1 MIKFVIEV
9 DLPNASN
16 YSLDMFARFIRED
29 VQLLMEE
36 AGGELLDSYVIR
48 VDEDGVEIGEED

>member
-1 MIKFVIEV
+1 MLKFVIEV

-29 VQLLMEE
+29 MQALLED
-36 AGGELLDSYVIR
+36 AGGEVLDSYVIR